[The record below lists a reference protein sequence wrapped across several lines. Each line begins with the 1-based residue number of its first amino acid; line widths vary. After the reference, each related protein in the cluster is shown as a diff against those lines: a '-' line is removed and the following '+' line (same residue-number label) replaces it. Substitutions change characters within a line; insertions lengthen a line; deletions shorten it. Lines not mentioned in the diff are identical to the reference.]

1 MNVLQCDFVGYFCVS
16 RCLVDVAIV
25 KLEEE
30 IPGNTPV
37 VVQETEG
44 RLITISYGHCDHVI
58 AMAGQFLSEH
68 VAVKQVEG
76 KTFRPRRP
84 SSVTILY
91 CN

>member
-16 RCLVDVAIV
+16 HCLVDVAIV

-44 RLITISYGHCDHVI
+44 RLITISLRPLWPAVI
-58 AMAGQFLSEH
+58 VSLLWLGNS
-68 VAVKQVEG
+68 
-76 KTFRPRRP
+76 
-84 SSVTILY
+84 
-91 CN
+91 